1 MFNRKRKADFEED
14 ESYRDFRPHV
24 PKRQRVPPV
33 VQLCKEM
40 MPDIRTIGESV
51 KAFEEDIQFLSEAIV
66 NEFGHEEYFNNAL
79 LLTFRSVV
87 LEQPQKLPA
96 ISLLTMVV
104 NTKNEAAGKGIIN
117 YFFKELQNYCND
129 SVDSQFS
136 PESSDT
142 GPWNKIKLVLRFLAT
157 LSPMLLN
164 RELISLFKDFLQ
176 LAVELNNL
184 DSSKRNALAEAIYTN
199 TLINIPYLFFYNKND
214 EELKSMV
221 TELLEFA
228 EGNFNMKNTNINLL
242 REYNEKT
249 PYESAELVQLI
260 LPNVKKSLMDDMKE
274 LDQLFPEWK
283 HLLTEQAGDQGFN
296 DPLQLPSVEELGEFM
311 KLDRNMGSVDSMWH
325 TPRYVFKVYTPTEA
339 NQFETVIPI
348 TTYSGQLFNDIIID
362 IVESLEFNRKEVA
375 RQVVSLDIFF
385 RKGIFAEPGISIAQ
399 LTNIYEE
406 NPLATTFKIEDLAIE
421 AIISLIFKLPDVS
434 QPFAYFYTLL
444 VEICQNSPKAI
455 APVFGRAFRFFYNH
469 LKSLDFELR
478 MRYLDWFSI
487 QMSNF
492 NFSWKWNEWE
502 QDSITMGQSFYD
514 PNISFIRNLIRKE
527 LRLTSNPIDVEES
540 LPSEFKK
547 YLDSSYINHSELVS
561 YYQSL
566 FTNFTVEPEQIKK
579 NDFYFKNASFPME
592 GKVRNLLD
600 YIHKP
605 NNNREIAELEN
616 ILTSIKEEHGS
627 TIVDF
632 NKFTIILIVQA
643 LLESGSRSLSHAN
656 KYISD
661 LKPDFEHILQ
671 SIDLDQDQKEYLII
685 EAVIRYWN
693 ANSQNGYLIVDAFK
707 FSDLVSSRSILNFA
721 LSEDLGRNFGLVEGT
736 AIETIFRTLSHEITL
751 GIEHADDFEFTFERL
766 CLILNSTV
774 QQLNIQ
780 NDEDIDMPQ
789 FLESNGIDGA
799 DAIIN
804 YDLKWKYYTAVTFIK
819 SLLRKYAS
827 KYRTLSEKF
836 IAGME
841 GAVSH
846 QASRE
851 QLLTWIREME
861 EI

>member
-1 MFNRKRKADFEED
+1 MFNRKRKADFEKD

-79 LLTFRSVV
+79 LLTFRAVV

-104 NTKNEAAGKGIIN
+104 NTKNEAAGKGIVN

-129 SVDSQFS
+129 SVDAEFT

-142 GPWNKIKLVLRFLAT
+142 GPWNKIKLILRFLAT

-176 LAVELNNL
+176 LAVELNNI
-184 DSSKRNALAEAIYTN
+184 DASKRNALAEAIYTN

-214 EELKSMV
+214 EELKSLV

-228 EGNFNMKNTNINLL
+228 ESNFSIKSTDINLL
-242 REYNEKT
+242 REYNEGA

-274 LDQLFPEWK
+274 LEQLFPQWG
-283 HLLTEQAGDQGFN
+283 HLLTEQTGDQGFN
-296 DPLQLPSVEELGEFM
+296 DPLQLPSVEELNDFM
-311 KLDRNMGSVDSMWH
+311 NLDRKMGSVDSMWH
-325 TPRYVFKVYTPTEA
+325 TRRYVFKVYTPSEA

-348 TTYSGQLFNDIIID
+348 TSYAGQLFNDIIID

-375 RQVVSLDIFF
+375 RQVVSLDLFF
-385 RKGIFAEPGISIAQ
+385 NRGIFAEPGISIAQ

-406 NPLATTFKIEDLAIE
+406 NPLATTYKIEDLAIE
-421 AIISLIFKLPDVS
+421 AIVSLIFKLPDVS

-502 QDSITMGQSFYD
+502 QDSITMSQSFYD

-540 LPSEFKK
+540 LPSEFKQ
-547 YLDSSYINHSELVS
+547 YLDSSYINHSELVQ

-566 FTNFTVEPEQIKK
+566 FSNFTVEPEHIKK
-579 NDFYFKNASFPME
+579 NEFYFKNAGFPME
-592 GKVRNLLD
+592 SKVRDLLD
-600 YIHKP
+600 YIHKA
-605 NNNREIAELEN
+605 NGNREVSELES
-616 ILTSIKEEHGS
+616 ILASIKEEHGS
-627 TIVDF
+627 IILDF
-632 NKFTIILIVQA
+632 NKFTIILIIQA
-643 LLESGSRSLSHAN
+643 ILESGSRSLSHAN

-661 LKPDFEHILQ
+661 LKPDIEHILQ
-671 SIDLDQDQKEYLII
+671 SIDMDQDQKEFLII

-693 ANSQNGYLIVDAFK
+693 SNSQNGYLIVDAFK

-721 LSEDLGRNFGLVEGT
+721 LNEDLGRNFGLVEGT

-751 GIEHADDFEFTFERL
+751 GIEHTDNFEFTFERL
-766 CLILNSTV
+766 CLVLNNTV

-780 NDEDIDMPQ
+780 IDEDIDMPRI
-789 FLESNGIDGA
+789 LENNSPEA
-799 DAIIN
+799 LTN
-804 YDLKWKYYTAVTFIK
+804 YDLKWKYYTALTFIK
-819 SLLRKYAS
+819 SLLRKYSS

-836 IAGME
+836 ITGME
-841 GAVSH
+841 NAVSH
-846 QASRE
+846 QATKE
-851 QLLTWIREME
+851 QLLTWIKEME